1 MGQKIHPVGLRLG
14 IVQKHKSQWYS
25 KPRHYARFIQQ
36 DTIIREYLSTE
47 LRDAGVSRILISRR
61 GAADHLF
68 VELFVGQPKLV
79 TGENGARMALLVRG
93 CQSALSKAG
102 HVGPKTDEASEGTPY
117 SISLQVVQIPQEE
130 MATDATLLAQR
141 IALQLEKRVAF
152 RRVIKLSIQQAR
164 AAGAEGIKIQI
175 AGRLNGAE
183 IARSEWAR
191 EGRVPL
197 QTLRANLDYCYH
209 TAQTIYG
216 VLGIKIWIF
225 KGNGLRGEK
234 VGG

>member
-25 KPRHYARFIQQ
+25 KPRHYGLFVQQ
-36 DTIIREYLSTE
+36 DKIIRDYLSTE
-47 LRDAGVSRILISRR
+47 LRAAGVSRILISRR
-61 GAADHLF
+61 GAADRLF

-93 CQSALSKAG
+93 CQKALVKYAPIGSQIDPTA
-102 HVGPKTDEASEGTPY
+102 EGTPY

-141 IALQLEKRVAF
+141 IAEQLEKRVAF

-183 IARSEWAR
+183 IARNEWAR

-197 QTLRANLDYCYH
+197 QTLRANMDYCYH

-225 KGNGLRGEK
+225 KGNAR
-234 VGG
+234 